1 MTQLKFNSVRFQSLF
16 ITQFLGA
23 FNDNF
28 FKNAL
33 VILIT
38 YQAVKIGPLRAQELV
53 ALAGAIFI
61 LPYFLFSATAGQL
74 ADLKQKRSLIIIT
87 KVTELLIMLAAV
99 VGFLLSNYVLLLVV
113 LFLMGVQSTFFG
125 PLKYGVLPD
134 MVGES
139 NLLKANSWVTTSTFV
154 AILIGTIFGGLA
166 AASENFLVPLSCG
179 LVLVSIFG
187 IISSLYL
194 PKFPIHAQESLKKVD
209 WTMLRPTWELMRLT
223 IKDRRLFFL
232 LMSISWFWFL
242 GAGVL
247 SLLPV
252 LVKDVLRGSEAVATL
267 FLALFTIGMGI
278 GATLSEKI
286 GKDRPELGL
295 PAIAALGMSLTLL
308 LIATA
313 SANSSAALLE
323 LAEFFQSGQSWFLS
337 VLLLLFSLFGGCY
350 IVPLMSAVQKESKVQ
365 ELARIIAGNNIWN
378 ALFMVL
384 VSVLL
389 MLGYA
394 LGGTVLDLF
403 FALGFLNIIVAFYLY
418 TKSSD
423 LALRVWG
430 YLLTHL
436 FYRLEVKGRE
446 NLPDNG
452 PYLILCNHV
461 SFIDWLILFAV
472 SKHPVRF
479 VIDHHYYFARGMPF
493 WLKQAKLIP
502 IATRRE
508 REELMQEA
516 FKNIGRALDENAV
529 VGIFPEGM
537 ITRDG
542 KMLRLQ
548 PGVRKILRTHPVP
561 IIPVVIKGMYGSNF
575 SRSGKGVFKKFPSL
589 WRRKIEVEI
598 APAVMATE
606 FDLRLME
613 GKMRFMLGEIN
624 EQGESGD

>member
-38 YQAVKIGPLRAQELV
+38 YQSVKIGPLLAQELV

-99 VGFLLSNYVLLLVV
+99 LGFFLANYLMLLLV

-134 MVGES
+134 MVGEK
-139 NLLKANSWVTTSTFV
+139 NLVKANCWVTTSTFV
-154 AILIGTIFGGLA
+154 AILIGTIAGGLSA
-166 AASENFLVPLSCG
+166 ATEDFLVPLSFG
-179 LVLVSIFG
+179 LIFISVLGIF
-187 IISSLYL
+187 SALYL
-194 PKFPIHAQESLKKVD
+194 PKFPVHPQETLKKVD
-209 WTMLRPTWELMRLT
+209 WTMARPTWQLMALT

-232 LMSISWFWFL
+232 LMNISWFWFL

-252 LVKDVLRGSEAVATL
+252 LVKDVLGGSEAVATL
-267 FLALFTIGMGI
+267 FLALFTVGMGI
-278 GATLSEKI
+278 GATVSEKI

-295 PAIAALGMSLTLL
+295 PALAALGMSLTLL

-313 SANSSAALLE
+313 SQSASTE
-323 LAEFFQSGQSWFLS
+323 LVDLVEFFQSLQSWFLS
-337 VLLLLFSLFGGCY
+337 FLLLLFSVFGGCY
-350 IVPLMSAVQKESKVQ
+350 IVPLMSAVQKEAKVQ

-394 LGGTVLDLF
+394 LGATVLHLF
-403 FALGFLNIIVAFYLY
+403 FALGLANIVVSFYLY
-418 TKSSD
+418 AKSSD
-423 LALRVWG
+423 IVLRVLG

-436 FYRLEVKGRE
+436 FYRLKVKGRE

-461 SFIDWLILFAV
+461 SFIDWLILFAI

-479 VIDHHYYFARGMPF
+479 VIDHSYYFAKGMPF

-508 REELMQEA
+508 RAELMEQA
-516 FKNIGRALDENAV
+516 FKNIGHALEENAV

-537 ITRDG
+537 ITHDG
-542 KMLRLQ
+542 KMRRLQ
-548 PGVRKILRTHPVP
+548 PGVRKILRSHPVP
-561 IIPVVIKGMYGSNF
+561 VVPVVIKGMYGSNF
-575 SRSGKGVFKKFPSL
+575 SRSGKGVFKKCPSF

-598 APAVMATE
+598 APAVPASE
-606 FDLRLME
+606 FDLKLME
-613 GKMRFMLGEIN
+613 MKMRLMLGE
-624 EQGESGD
+624 QGEQND